1 MVLIAN
7 NKAHGV
13 TSQVQVHMYLQG
25 DAEPG
30 IAGRFA
36 RRCRRP
42 SSRDCSVASLSALQS
57 TFRHGKLIH
66 VQQQNMMTNKT
77 LLLVGY
83 WTKTHDFVARY

>member
-30 IAGRFA
+30 TGGRFA
-36 RRCRRP
+36 RRYRRP
-42 SSRDCSVASLSALQS
+42 SSRDCSVVSLSALQT
-57 TFRHGKLIH
+57 TFGYACSKLIH
-66 VQQQNMMTNKT
+66 VQQQNMRSNKT
-77 LLLVGY
+77 LLLVG
-83 WTKTHDFVARY
+83 